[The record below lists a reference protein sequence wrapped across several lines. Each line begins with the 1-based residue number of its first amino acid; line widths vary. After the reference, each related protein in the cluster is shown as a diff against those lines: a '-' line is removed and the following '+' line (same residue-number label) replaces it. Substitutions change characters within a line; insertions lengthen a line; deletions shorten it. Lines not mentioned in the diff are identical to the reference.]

1 MNDKKRE
8 RDNKE
13 RKCKWW
19 RCKYKKIKIK
29 EAERGSIRQESD
41 CNFKYS

>member
-8 RDNKE
+8 RDYKE
-13 RKCKWW
+13 RKCKQR

-29 EAERGSIRQESD
+29 EAERGSIRQERD
-41 CNFKYS
+41 CNFKFL